1 MRIFSFLFEKSVV
14 KVGCSICQLL
24 LLTLSISFVTSV
36 NAQWFNPFAKKTAED
51 CILEKIK
58 DTRGED
64 AVRALQYSCY
74 SKYDSASSSP
84 ADDKAL
90 KAKTKRL
97 EKCGLKQDS
106 YNNHIYFSN
115 VFFNSP
121 KNSFYLGNIKRAN
134 YDKLR
139 NTIDFQNNNNIG
151 ISGVMVGFTKSKQCS
166 DNKEG
171 YEVIT
176 YCKAQG
182 YGTKSGVS
190 PNSFGVANCG
200 NVPKDA
206 ASLGFCVVGYSPM
219 YDQFDD
225 SLLEFSERNGYCN

>member
-1 MRIFSFLFEKSVV
+1 MGIFSSLFGNPV
-14 KVGCSICQLL
+14 KNVGFNICQMLL
-24 LLTLSISFVTSV
+24 MSLAFLFVTSV
-36 NAQWFNPFAKKTAED
+36 NAQWYNPFAKKTAED
-51 CILEKIK
+51 CVLEKIK

-64 AVRALQYSCY
+64 AVRALQQSCY

-84 ADDKAL
+84 ADDAAY
-90 KAKTKRL
+90 KAKNKRL
-97 EKCGLKQDS
+97 ERCGLRQDS

-134 YDKLR
+134 YDKSR
-139 NTIDFQNNNNIG
+139 NTVEFQNNNNIG
-151 ISGVMVGFTKSKQCS
+151 ISGVMVGFTKAKQCS
-166 DNKEG
+166 DSKDG

-206 ASLGFCVVGYSPM
+206 ASLGFCVVGYSPI

>member
-1 MRIFSFLFEKSVV
+1 MGIFSSFFGKPFV
-14 KVGCSICQLL
+14 KVGCNICQLL
-24 LLTLSISFVTSV
+24 LVTVSISFVTSV

-64 AVRALQYSCY
+64 AVRALQQSCY

-97 EKCGLKQDS
+97 ENCGLKDS
-106 YNNHIYFSN
+106 YKNHFYFSN
-115 VFFNSP
+115 IFFYSP

-134 YDKLR
+134 YDKSR
-139 NTIDFQNNNNIG
+139 NTVEFQNNNNIG
-151 ISGVMVGFTKSKQCS
+151 ISGVMVGFTKAKQCS
-166 DNKEG
+166 DNKDA

-190 PNSFGVANCG
+190 PNSFGVSNCG

-206 ASLGFCVVGYSPM
+206 VNLGFCVIGYSPI

-225 SLLEFSERNGYCN
+225 SLLEFMEKNGYCN